1 MEKGEKMIQDYIMLF
16 FIYSILGWI
25 MEVINGFI
33 KTKKVVNRG
42 FLIGPYCPIYGTGV
56 ILITILL
63 KKYMEDRIITFI
75 MSMLICG
82 ILEYFTS
89 YFMEKFFNARWW
101 DYSNRKMNINGR
113 ICLETLI
120 PFGIFSFVIL
130 YFINP
135 FFIEILD
142 KLPEIIEI
150 ILAVVFSIILTID
163 TTISFK
169 IILNLKQVSNL
180 KTISQNVKD
189 NTEEISQKVR
199 KILQDKLKLHRR
211 VVKAF
216 PNIENTI
223 KIKEWLNEKQ
233 ERFKEIKEK
242 YKK

>member
-1 MEKGEKMIQDYIMLF
+1 MIQDYIMLF

>member
-1 MEKGEKMIQDYIMLF
+1 
-16 FIYSILGWI
+16 
-25 MEVINGFI
+25 
-33 KTKKVVNRG
+33 
-42 FLIGPYCPIYGTGV
+42 
-56 ILITILL
+56 
-63 KKYMEDRIITFI
+63 
-75 MSMLICG
+75 
-82 ILEYFTS
+82 
-89 YFMEKFFNARWW
+89 
-101 DYSNRKMNINGR
+101 MNINGR